1 MEWRFK
7 KLARDDTK
15 TNPSHVNFFRDEKL
29 DSEVDSLVRED
40 IQNRLDA
47 AAERGQSVRVRYRI
61 SGAGESLTGEEKD
74 QWLADLP
81 SHVNAKA
88 VEEDLPFNPSPN
100 EAMSFLTIE
109 DFQTNGLRGD
119 WNTFDDPPV
128 NEDHDERNDFYWF
141 IRNVGRSAKRK
152 NDRGRWGL
160 GKIVYPACSR
170 IRSFYALSVTKDDGR
185 AFLIGRSVLPIHSF
199 ENGDWFC
206 SEGYFGSFNGSDDF
220 CTPVD
225 DRHHLESFQSEFKL
239 ERSFEEAGTS
249 LVIPFPVE
257 GITAHSISEAVA
269 RYYFWEIIN
278 GRLIVDVESPEESFH
293 FDSSTLRNQITHLKS
308 DNFDPEKVLAL
319 FDFAKNAADF
329 DYKSERYFELK
340 DTSLN
345 WKESEAW
352 IEETDRERAKNSFN
366 EGEQIMFDIP
376 VTVKRKGGTAQQSN
390 FQVYLQSDPALRGAE
405 EVFIR
410 DGLTIAGQKV
420 LKQSGVRSL
429 VIAEDGAIAVLLG
442 DSENPAHTR
451 WIGSDVKNKYASG
464 NLVVSFVRNASRNL
478 VNLLTGADEERDDDL
493 LASVF
498 GLPLD
503 EPPKKAKRGPK
514 KKKVLPPNPNP
525 TPADTP
531 FYTLD
536 PSHGGFQLRSSPKDT
551 NAETRDY
558 SKLIIKVRCAY
569 DGTKNPLKDH
579 SPFDFDLTDPTSINI
594 ETVDCS
600 PEYISANE
608 IWILPQSKD
617 FLVKVSGFDTN
628 RDLLI
633 KTKRDKTDSTG
644 EEEEENELAT
654 AAAI

>member
-29 DSEVDSLVRED
+29 DSEADSLVRED

-47 AAERGQSVRVRYRI
+47 AANKSKPVRVRYRV
-61 SGAGESLTGEEKD
+61 SGADESLTGDEKN
-74 QWLADLP
+74 QWLEDLP

-88 VEEDLPFNPSPN
+88 VEGDLPFNPPMN
-100 EAMSFLTIE
+100 EAMNFLTIE
-109 DFQTNGLRGD
+109 DFETNGLRGD
-119 WNTFDDPPV
+119 WNTFDDPPET
-128 NEDHDERNDFYWF
+128 EDHDERNDFYWF

-170 IRSFYALSVTKDDGR
+170 IRSFYAFSVTKNDSR

-206 SEGYFGSFNGSDDF
+206 SEGYFGRFNGEDDF

-225 DRHHLESFQSEFKL
+225 DPDHLEDFQTEFKL
-239 ERSFEEAGTS
+239 ERSFDKAGTT

-257 GITAHSISEAVA
+257 GISAHSISEAVA

-293 FDSSTLRNQITHLKS
+293 FDTSTLRDQIAHLES
-308 DNFDPEKVLAL
+308 DTFDPEKMLAL
-319 FDFAKNAADF
+319 FDFAKEAADF

-340 DTSLN
+340 DTTLN
-345 WKESEAW
+345 WKEGESW
-352 IEETDRERAKNSFN
+352 IEESARENAKTAFN

-376 VTVKRKGGTAQQSN
+376 VTVKKKGGTPQQSN
-390 FQVYLQSDPALRGAE
+390 FQVYLQSDPDLRGSE

-420 LKQSGVRSL
+420 LRQNGVRSL
-429 VIAEDGAIAVLLG
+429 VIAEDGPIAVLLG

-451 WIGSDVKNKYASG
+451 WIGSDVKNKYTSG
-464 NLVVSFVRNASRNL
+464 HLVVSFVRNASRNL
-478 VNLLTGADEERDDDL
+478 VNLLTGADEERDEDL

-503 EPPKKAKRGPK
+503 EPPIKRRRGPK

-525 TPADTP
+525 VPVDTP
-531 FYTLD
+531 FYTVEKFHD
-536 PSHGGFQLRSSPKDT
+536 GFQLRCSPKDT
-551 NAETRDY
+551 KADTRDY
-558 SKLIIKVRCAY
+558 SKLVIKVRCAY
-569 DGTKNPLKDH
+569 DGTKNPLNDH
-579 SPFDFDLTDPTSINI
+579 SPFDFDITDPTSINI
-594 ETVDCS
+594 ETTDCS
-600 PEYISANE
+600 PEYVSANE
-608 IWILPQSKD
+608 IRILPESKD

-633 KTKRDKTDSTG
+633 KTKRENSESD
-644 EEEEENELAT
+644 EEEESETVAT
-654 AAAI
+654 AAI